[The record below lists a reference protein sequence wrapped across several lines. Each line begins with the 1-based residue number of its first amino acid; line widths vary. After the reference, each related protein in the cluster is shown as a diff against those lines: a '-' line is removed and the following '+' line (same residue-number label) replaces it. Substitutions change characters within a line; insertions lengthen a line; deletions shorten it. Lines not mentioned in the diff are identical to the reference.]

1 MVSKSLCRIINIDKF
16 FCWNI
21 IDNIKKRFEG
31 RYIMY
36 ETLKWTKFKTVM
48 TALFQVNG
56 ISALKFNSF
65 KNNHIREL
73 ELS

>member
-1 MVSKSLCRIINIDKF
+1 
-16 FCWNI
+16 
-21 IDNIKKRFEG
+21 
-31 RYIMY
+31 MY